1 MISLTRLAEELTG
14 AITRRT
20 GVFASAQRLHTAVY
34 PLYALRLM
42 PEESIPA
49 AGGDQL
55 LRTVSV
61 TVDCYGSRQRQATE
75 GMDLADR
82 LVMALALGVSLED
95 RHLTPTRITCRMV
108 ENRPEVS
115 FRLVFYD
122 LAEGVTE

>member
-1 MISLTRLAEELTG
+1 MISLTQLAEELTG
-14 AITRRT
+14 VITRRT

-42 PEESIPA
+42 PKESVPA
-49 AGGDQL
+49 AGGAQL
-55 LRTVSV
+55 LRTVAV
-61 TVDCYGSRQRQATE
+61 TVDCYGSRQRQAVE
-75 GMDLADR
+75 GLELADR
-82 LVMALALGVSLED
+82 LVAALVPGVSLGD
-95 RHLTPTRITCRMV
+95 RHLTPSRIACRMV